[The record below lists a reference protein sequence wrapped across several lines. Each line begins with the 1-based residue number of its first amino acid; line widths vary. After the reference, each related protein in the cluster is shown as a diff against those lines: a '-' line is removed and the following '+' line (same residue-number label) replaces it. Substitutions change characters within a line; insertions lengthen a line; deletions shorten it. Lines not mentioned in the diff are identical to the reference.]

1 MSYDAPLSITRVIRK
16 VIMTKKSVKKEE
28 ELVKYIYV
36 IPLDNGIATIPFCVG
51 AGGDVAS
58 KAKTYIVDNNLM
70 KLNGR
75 LFVQVADAV

>member
-28 ELVKYIYV
+28 ELVKYIYF
-36 IPLDNGIATIPFCVG
+36 IPLENGVATIPFCVG

-58 KAKTYIVDNNLM
+58 KAKTYIMDNNLY
-70 KLNGR
+70 KLQGS
-75 LFVQVADAV
+75 LFVQVAD